1 MLSNSNDLLFEVS
14 SVGVSAIKPLIY
26 IDNLTVYGIGIFEQ
40 DIGCDMFIVTD
51 NIRAK
56 TQNAITIHDDI
67 IINGS
72 ITITKN
78 MYCEFVASA
87 NSLGFTNVVVTLP
100 LNTTKYYTSEFTLEA
115 NGEITINASMLAS
128 IILNL
133 L

>member
-26 IDNLTVYGIGIFEQ
+26 IDNLAVYGIGIFDQ

-56 TQNAITIHDDI
+56 TQNAITIHDNI

-72 ITITKN
+72 ITITKK
-78 MYCEFVASA
+78 MYC
-87 NSLGFTNVVVTLP
+87 
-100 LNTTKYYTSEFTLEA
+100 
-115 NGEITINASMLAS
+115 
-128 IILNL
+128 
-133 L
+133 